1 MPELSFQNIEDIS
14 LDIRRQ
20 EITFS
25 HLADEL
31 IDHICCDVENEMGNG
46 LDFKEA
52 YNKVKQRM
60 GPRRIKEIQEETL
73 YAVDSKY
80 RKMKNTM
87 KISGIAG
94 TIMFGF
100 ATLFKIQHWPMG
112 GVMMV
117 LGAVVL
123 AFIFMPSALVVLWKE
138 THNKNRMFLFISG
151 FMTGMF
157 FIFGTLFKI
166 QHWPVAGII
175 LSLSVL
181 FAIFLFIPSLILTK
195 LADPANRTKRP
206 IYILGAAGCIMYV
219 AGALFKIQ
227 HWPLASLFM
236 ILSVIILFFIVLPWY
251 TWRTWKDESH
261 ISSPFIFMIVGSLLI
276 IVPGAL
282 INLNLR
288 NMYNNGYFPHLE
300 QEQRVFEVRL
310 IMNKSLMNRYHD
322 SLCYTQMNLLHNKT
336 LDVLTFLGNTGK
348 KMVEMSEDM
357 EGSHAI
363 NTQSIT
369 QTKNGPEIQFSQLSN
384 PFSQVPARDLLMPGC
399 PVRQEINNMLA
410 EYMEYVTSLTS
421 SKDQGKFT
429 GLLDPSVYLPE
440 NNPACE
446 NFTLLTALH
455 SIEIMKNNLLAVE
468 SCMLTY
474 IAKQ

>member
-1 MPELSFQNIEDIS
+1 MPELSFKNIEDIS

-31 IDHICCDVENEMGNG
+31 IDHICCDVEYEMQNG
-46 LDFKEA
+46 LSFTDA
-52 YNKVKQRM
+52 YDRVKQKM

-100 ATLFKIQHWPMG
+100 ATLFKIQHWPFA

-117 LGAVVL
+117 LGAFIL

-138 THNKNRMFLFISG
+138 THNRKRLFLFISG
-151 FMTGMF
+151 FVTAML

-181 FAIFLFIPSLILTK
+181 SAIFFFIPSLVLNR
-195 LADPANRTKRP
+195 LADPENKPKRV
-206 IYILGAAGCIMYV
+206 IYILGAAGAILYV
-219 AGALFKIQ
+219 AGTLFKIQ

-236 ILSVIILFFIVLPWY
+236 VLSLIILFMVVLPWY
-251 TWRTWKDESH
+251 TWLTWKDDSH
-261 ISSPFIFMIVGSLLI
+261 ISASFIFIIIGSLLI

-288 NMYNNGYFPHLE
+288 NMYNEGYYPHLE
-300 QEQRVFEVRL
+300 QEERLYEVR
-310 IMNKSLMNRYHD
+310 SRH
-322 SLCYTQMNLLHNKT
+322 
-336 LDVLTFLGNTGK
+336 
-348 KMVEMSEDM
+348 E
-357 EGSHAI
+357 
-363 NTQSIT
+363 
-369 QTKNGPEIQFSQLSN
+369 
-384 PFSQVPARDLLMPGC
+384 
-399 PVRQEINNMLA
+399 
-410 EYMEYVTSLTS
+410 
-421 SKDQGKFT
+421 
-429 GLLDPSVYLPE
+429 
-440 NNPACE
+440 
-446 NFTLLTALH
+446 
-455 SIEIMKNNLLAVE
+455 
-468 SCMLTY
+468 
-474 IAKQ
+474 